1 MDKLREENKHLIS
14 LLRKR
19 RARLL
24 SIQKVTEKEE
34 TEAELQPL
42 KEEQIDEELS
52 KDDDAADSG
61 KMEEE
66 IGELIEI
73 TNGIDEEDISEIW
86 TNKRRKLEPNESAD

>member
-34 TEAELQPL
+34 TEAEIQPP